1 MCGWPLS
8 EFALEDLAAGSRS
21 ETFSGVEAESAG
33 RDSAEEFWKSEQR
46 ARAMG

>member
-21 ETFSGVEAESAG
+21 ETFSGVEAVVGGAG
-33 RDSAEEFWKSEQR
+33 FRRGILGQR
-46 ARAMG
+46 ARAIG